1 MSDFRDIS
9 AKELVLEKSKVITVL
24 PSTTLQEAL
33 QLLNKHNVTG
43 LPIFSPDQGWLG
55 FISAFDIMTYI
66 AFSTHFKSELEETNI
81 IPLTSFTNLDRP
93 VGDLLDISLET
104 SSDMWHATGTSETL
118 SSIASRMSSG
128 IHRMLIA
135 VDDEARL
142 LTQTDLIKFLFEKDV
157 HNLYRKST
165 INQLGLG
172 KTTHKVASISYTLT
186 ALTAFRLIYREQV
199 NAVAVTNEDGVIVA
213 TISSSD
219 VRGLLESDLPHL
231 LRPTLEYLAKRG
243 ITQRK
248 QIQVNENNT
257 LEEVMA
263 ALLEGKVH
271 RVWVCEEQ
279 RPVSVITMS
288 DVIRL
293 WYK

>member
-1 MSDFRDIS
+1 MTDFRDTP
-9 AKELVLEKSKVITVL
+9 ARDLVTQKNKVIKVF

-33 QLLNKHNVTG
+33 QLLNKYNITG
-43 LPIFSPDQGWLG
+43 LPVFSPDLGWLG

-66 AFSTHFKSELEETNI
+66 AFSTHFKSELEEAN

-93 VGDLLDISLET
+93 VGDLLDMSSET
-104 SSDMWHATGTSETL
+104 TSEMWHAIGNKETL
-118 SSIASRMSSG
+118 ASIASRMSSG

-157 HNLYRKST
+157 HNSYRKQT

-172 KTTHKVASISYTLT
+172 STTHKVISISYKFT
-186 ALTAFRLIYREQV
+186 ALSAFRLIYREQV
-199 NAVAVTNEDGVIVA
+199 NAVAVTNDVGAIVA
-213 TISSSD
+213 TLSSSD
-219 VRGLLESDLPHL
+219 VRGLLESELPHL
-231 LRPTLEYLAKRG
+231 LLSVLEYLSKRG
-243 ITQRK
+243 INQRK
-248 QIQVNENNT
+248 QIHVNENNR

-271 RVWVCEEQ
+271 RVWVCQGE